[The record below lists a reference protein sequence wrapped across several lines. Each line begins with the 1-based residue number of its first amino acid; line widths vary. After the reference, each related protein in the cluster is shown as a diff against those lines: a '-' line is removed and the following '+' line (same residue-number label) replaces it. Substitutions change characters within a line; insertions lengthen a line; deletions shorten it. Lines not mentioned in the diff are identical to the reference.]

1 MKKNKTKTMGLMA
14 LLIGTMSIGGIMAY
28 FTDADTATNTFTVGK
43 ISIDLQEPEW
53 LPPTEI
59 VPQQEFQ
66 KDPLIKNDGS
76 NEAFVFLKVIVPYAN
91 IVTANEDGS
100 KNPAADT
107 ELFSFDVN
115 TGWTELVSEKVKN
128 TVNKTVTHLYAYTGE
143 SVSMMAPLAVDA
155 STPALFDYV
164 RFANVVED
172 QKIESKSFNVVID
185 AFGIQTTNLND
196 GKTALDG
203 SNTDGVSTPKEVW
216 NILKT
221 QNPSVEVSVNEDIHT
236 DIKK

>member
-59 VPQQEFQ
+59 VPKQEFE

-76 NEAFVFLKVIVPYAN
+76 NDAFVFLKVIVPYAN

-115 TGWTELVSEKVKN
+115 TGWTELVSEKEKN

-143 SVSMMAPLAVDA
+143 TASTMATLAVDA

-172 QKIESKSFNVVID
+172 QMIESKSFDVVVD
-185 AFGIQTTNLND
+185 AFAIQTTNLND

-216 NILKT
+216 DILKT
-221 QNPSVEVSVNEDIHT
+221 QNPSVEVSVNEDVNT

>member
-1 MKKNKTKTMGLMA
+1 MKKNKIKTMGCMA
-14 LLIGTMSIGGIMAY
+14 LLIGTLSIGGIMAY
-28 FTDADTATNTFTVGK
+28 FTDADTATNIFTVGK

-53 LPPTEI
+53 IPTTEI
-59 VPQQEFQ
+59 VPQQEFK

-76 NEAFVFLKVIVPYAN
+76 NDAFVFLKVTVPYAN

-115 TGWTELVSEKVKN
+115 SGWTELVSEKEIN
-128 TVNKTVTHLYAYTGE
+128 TVNKTVTYLYAYTGE
-143 SVSMMAPLAVDA
+143 SKSTMEPLAVDA

-164 RFANVVED
+164 RFANIVED
-172 QKIESKSFNVVID
+172 QMIESKSFNVVID

-196 GKTALDG
+196 GKTVLDG
-203 SNTDGVSTPKEVW
+203 SNIDGISTPKEVW
-216 NILKT
+216 DILKT
-221 QNPSVEVSVNEDIHT
+221 QNPSVEVPVNEDVIT
-236 DIKK
+236 DVKK